1 MPSIEFLK
9 ARKPV
14 FILYWFSHPQR
25 MVPDLLWTTSDTLAD
40 PLVLK
45 ISIIPRPSY
54 RVFTNLLAIGP
65 IFGQILSALIVW
77 SNRWL
82 EAETRRQV
90 EWLCSYWVPL
100 SPPLIRHT
108 WSYST
113 TCCTAGVWNSW
124 YWFLMELLRF
134 FCPRDSSQLIVLYSA
149 RCLVLCQYYWL
160 GENANSSTSYL
171 DECIPIGVTFL
182 WKNLNFA
189 KR

>member
-113 TCCTAGVWNSW
+113 TCCTAWVWNSW

-134 FCPRDSSQLIVLYSA
+134 FCPCESSQLIVLYT
-149 RCLVLCQYYWL
+149 LQYTL
-160 GENANSSTSYL
+160 FGIFGIIINTIGSVRLPTSQYH
-171 DECIPIGVTFL
+171 IWINV
-182 WKNLNFA
+182 
-189 KR
+189 

>member
-1 MPSIEFLK
+1 MPPIDFLRGK
-9 ARKPV
+9 K
-14 FILYWFSHPQR
+14 LFSDHVLTLKENGLRPTEDSLRHPG
-25 MVPDLLWTTSDTLAD
+25 W
-40 PLVLK
+40 PLGPQN
-45 ISIIPRPSY
+45 IIPRPSY

-134 FCPRDSSQLIVLYSA
+134 FCPCESSQLIVLYT
-149 RCLVLCQYYWL
+149 LQYTL
-160 GENANSSTSYL
+160 FGIFGIIINTIGSVRLPTSQYH
-171 DECIPIGVTFL
+171 IWINV
-182 WKNLNFA
+182 
-189 KR
+189 